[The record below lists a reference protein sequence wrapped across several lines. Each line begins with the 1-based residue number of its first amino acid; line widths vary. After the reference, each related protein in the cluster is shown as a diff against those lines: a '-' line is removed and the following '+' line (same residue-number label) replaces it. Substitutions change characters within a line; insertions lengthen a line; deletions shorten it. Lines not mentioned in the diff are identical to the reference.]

1 MAHPSPCSQAT
12 LPQADRE
19 PLHPLDIPGPAR
31 LDRLVRLAA
40 RLARAPIVLLALA
53 DAQGNWFS
61 SCPEL
66 PVADLGRALGLCAHT
81 LESEQP
87 LLIPDLSRDPRFAAS
102 PLLNGPLALRFY
114 AGWPIRGAD
123 GCRAGTLC
131 VFDRRPRRLRA
142 ADLAILDDLARFAAE
157 EVQLAQAREVLA
169 RAPGATTAGVVAE
182 LQAFLDNASD
192 LIVSVTPELR
202 FQYVNRAW
210 RETLGY
216 SAEALG
222 QRTLLDLVVPSQ
234 VERVE
239 TYVRAIERGL
249 VSGRIETTLLA
260 EHGLPVELEGHM
272 HVWRTADQQVVLR
285 GIFRDITRW
294 RTAEAALQRAKDEL
308 EARVTERTADL
319 SMANARL
326 RKEIAERQ
334 RVEAALEAERA
345 QLARHVAERTADLS
359 AANAALER
367 ASRMKDEFLA
377 SMSHE
382 LRTPLNAIL
391 VGAETL
397 NEQVFGPLNG
407 PQRGLVDTV
416 IDSGRHLLALI
427 NDILDLSKVEAGQ
440 LELQLDT
447 VDLAQLCE
455 ASLRMVR
462 QLAHARQLRVITA
475 IDSDVELIVA
485 DPRRLKQILVNLLS
499 NAVKFTPDGGS
510 IGLEVQGD
518 RVAGLIYMT
527 VWDTGVGIAAAD
539 QARLF
544 RPFVQLDSSLARKHQ
559 GTGLGLALVARL
571 TELHGGGVSLESEP
585 GHGSRFTIS
594 LPWRQAIPAAGP
606 AGCEPA
612 AGADAAE
619 PIAADGAPAPLLLLV
634 DDHLVNINLVAD
646 YLLSRGYRVAV
657 AYSGAQ
663 AVAAAQ
669 ELQPALILMDI
680 QMPGMDGLEAMRRI
694 RATPALATTPIIALT
709 ALAMIGDRERCLAAG
724 ADDYLSKPV
733 VLRELLARIAHY
745 TGAPAQHLPS
755 A

>member
-1 MAHPSPCSQAT
+1 MAQPSPLSQAT
-12 LPQADRE
+12 RPQADLE
-19 PLHPLDIPGPAR
+19 PLRQLDITGPAR

-40 RLARAPIVLLALA
+40 RLARAPIVLLTLA
-53 DAQGNWFS
+53 DVQGHWFS

-66 PVADLGRALGLCAHT
+66 SVADLDRALGLYAHT
-81 LESEQP
+81 MQCEQP
-87 LLIPDLSRDPRFAAS
+87 LLIANLSRDPRFAAS
-102 PLLNGPLALRFY
+102 PLVREPLALRFY
-114 AGWPIRGAD
+114 AGWPLRGPGGA
-123 GCRAGTLC
+123 AGTLC
-131 VFDRRPRRLRA
+131 VLDRRPRRLRA
-142 ADLAILDDLARFAAE
+142 ADLTLLGDLARLIE
-157 EVQLAQAREVLA
+157 EELQLVQARDVLT
-169 RAPGATTAGVVAE
+169 RIPGATTAGLVTE

-192 LIVSVTPELR
+192 LIVSVTPDLR

-222 QRTLLDLVVPSQ
+222 QRTLLDLVVPSE

-260 EHGLPVELEGHM
+260 EHGLRVELEGHM
-272 HVWRTADQQVVLR
+272 HVWRTADQLVVLR
-285 GIFRDITRW
+285 GIFRDITR
-294 RTAEAALQRAKDEL
+294 RRAAEAALQRAKDEL
-308 EARVTERTADL
+308 EARVAERTADL

-326 RKEIAERQ
+326 REEIAERQ

-345 QLARHVAERTADLS
+345 QLARRVAERTADLS

-367 ASRMKDEFLA
+367 AARMKDEFLA

-397 NEQVFGPLNG
+397 HEQVLGPLNG
-407 PQRGLVDTV
+407 SQQGLVDTV

-462 QLAHARQLRVITA
+462 QLAHARQLRVIAA

-510 IGLEVQGD
+510 VGLEVRGD
-518 RVAGLIYMT
+518 RAAGLIHMT
-527 VWDTGVGIAAAD
+527 VWDTGVGIAATD

-571 TELHGGGVSLESEP
+571 TELHGGGVTLESEP
-585 GHGSRFTIS
+585 GAGSRFTIS
-594 LPWRQAIPAAGP
+594 LPWRQAQPAACPAGCAPAACVDAAGP
-606 AGCEPA
+606 
-612 AGADAAE
+612 
-619 PIAADGAPAPLLLLV
+619 IAPDGALAPLLLLV
-634 DDHLVNINLVAD
+634 DDHRVNINLVAD

-680 QMPGMDGLEAMRRI
+680 QMPGMDGLEALRRI

-724 ADDYLSKPV
+724 ANDYLSKPV
-733 VLRELLARIAHY
+733 VLRELLARIAHH
-745 TGAPAQHLPS
+745 TSVTAPRPAGA
-755 A
+755 